1 MNKREDI
8 LDAWITI
15 EKLSE
20 RTINKRDI
28 NFDTIDE
35 PMDDWKQFL
44 TAYFEK
50 KKEYLN
56 VKPNKVNKAGLI
68 LYFGI
73 FDFQEIEDLL
83 RENYQI
89 KSTND
94 EVISTDK
101 FTLALYFDHELNF
114 LPDHLFL
121 TMSGFFKE
129 TKMIVDSKALK
140 EREDTYKE
148 QYARDFEED
157 FNKTLTNLARVYD
170 INKNNFRL
178 CFKENIEM
186 DDVNLHSFFIEDLL
200 KANTLSS
207 MNLTRYFE
215 GFQGERY
222 NLDSRK
228 NSPNYNRSI
237 FSENILQPKK
247 YPLGRFPTNPQFALS
262 FMQQTAVNLAVND
275 SNTIQGVNGPPGT
288 GKTTLLKDIFAEFI
302 VEQAEKI
309 TNLRNKELKR
319 ELVYY
324 DKGKMAVL
332 PNEISDKN
340 IVVASSNNGAVQNI
354 VRELPKKSE
363 IANEFHPLLEEVDYF
378 KNIMNA
384 QHTNVED
391 ANEEN
396 WGLFSLEGGASKN
409 MTGIVTSI
417 KSILEY
423 FDKDF
428 QPDASIYERFINL
441 LEKVKAE
448 QQEAQKFSEQMQ
460 QLHKLEEQQIQKQTL
475 YKKELLVKEKEKDV
489 AELNENANLSEL
501 SMRKMKWD
509 QEVRLLDKQLIEKEE
524 ECIDCERAY
533 EIAKLAKPSFFTI
546 KKIMNTKGFQAYA
559 RELKEV
565 HTQLKQC
572 KDLMRQSKSNK
583 ESIQE
588 KLKHNFDEMK
598 EISFTLQKIK
608 QDFSEW
614 VEKST
619 HTIQQLQER
628 ITKLNDELVQ
638 QGRPFID
645 FSQSYEQLQKSNAW
659 YSTGFRKMQS
669 ELFILAL
676 GVRKQFL
683 YENHKSLKG
692 AINVWERQPVT
703 IGKVNGDELITAS
716 WQWINFTVPVISTT
730 FASFGRMFK
739 NLHVDTVSNLF
750 IDEAGQALPQASV
763 GAVFRSKRIF
773 AVGDPSQI
781 KPVLTI
787 PPSILTLIS
796 RHHDV
801 NEKFIS
807 ANASTQTIVDD
818 ASQFGYFKNKEEWI
832 GIPLWVHRRCNDPMF
847 TISNE
852 ISYNGLMVQ
861 GKDADSIGKA
871 KWLHV
876 EGKAI
881 DKFVK
886 EQAVRLKE
894 EIQKMME
901 IDPKLKD
908 DIYVISPFRNVAKKL
923 ENELKE
929 INFVKK
935 KGNKCV
941 NVGTVHTFQGK
952 EAKIVFFVLGADNDS
967 RGAASWAVSEPNLMN
982 VAVTRAKEQFYIIGD
997 KKLYADLKSDVA
1009 DKSIAILEAHNAL

>member
-1 MNKREDI
+1 
-8 LDAWITI
+8 
-15 EKLSE
+15 
-20 RTINKRDI
+20 
-28 NFDTIDE
+28 
-35 PMDDWKQFL
+35 
-44 TAYFEK
+44 
-50 KKEYLN
+50 
-56 VKPNKVNKAGLI
+56 
-68 LYFGI
+68 
-73 FDFQEIEDLL
+73 
-83 RENYQI
+83 
-89 KSTND
+89 
-94 EVISTDK
+94 
-101 FTLALYFDHELNF
+101 
-114 LPDHLFL
+114 
-121 TMSGFFKE
+121 
-129 TKMIVDSKALK
+129 
-140 EREDTYKE
+140 
-148 QYARDFEED
+148 
-157 FNKTLTNLARVYD
+157 
-170 INKNNFRL
+170 
-178 CFKENIEM
+178 
-186 DDVNLHSFFIEDLL
+186 
-200 KANTLSS
+200 
-207 MNLTRYFE
+207 
-215 GFQGERY
+215 
-222 NLDSRK
+222 
-228 NSPNYNRSI
+228 
-237 FSENILQPKK
+237 
-247 YPLGRFPTNPQFALS
+247 
-262 FMQQTAVNLAVND
+262 
-275 SNTIQGVNGPPGT
+275 
-288 GKTTLLKDIFAEFI
+288 
-302 VEQAEKI
+302 
-309 TNLRNKELKR
+309 
-319 ELVYY
+319 
-324 DKGKMAVL
+324 
-332 PNEISDKN
+332 
-340 IVVASSNNGAVQNI
+340 
-354 VRELPKKSE
+354 
-363 IANEFHPLLEEVDYF
+363 
-378 KNIMNA
+378 
-384 QHTNVED
+384 
-391 ANEEN
+391 
-396 WGLFSLEGGASKN
+396 
-409 MTGIVTSI
+409 
-417 KSILEY
+417 
-423 FDKDF
+423 
-428 QPDASIYERFINL
+428 
-441 LEKVKAE
+441 
-448 QQEAQKFSEQMQ
+448 
-460 QLHKLEEQQIQKQTL
+460 
-475 YKKELLVKEKEKDV
+475 
-489 AELNENANLSEL
+489 
-501 SMRKMKWD
+501 
-509 QEVRLLDKQLIEKEE
+509 
-524 ECIDCERAY
+524 
-533 EIAKLAKPSFFTI
+533 
-546 KKIMNTKGFQAYA
+546 MNTKGFQAYA

-598 EISFTLQKIK
+598 EISLTLQKIK

-614 VEKST
+614 VEKNT

-659 YSTGFRKMQS
+659 YSTDFRKMQS

-692 AINVWERQPVT
+692 AINVWERQPAT

-894 EIQKMME
+894 EIQKMIE

-923 ENELKE
+923 ENELNE